1 MFSGEYEYKIDSK
14 GRVPIPPKLRSQFAD
29 GIVLNRGID
38 NCIDVYPQS
47 TWQETVAKLQTLS
60 ATMNEKSRRLNR
72 ILFANAFTTELD
84 EQGRVM
90 LPPALRQ
97 HANIQDTLVIAGVNN
112 RLEIWSKESWD
123 AEQALMK
130 EQAWQIFESMEP
142 AK

>member
-14 GRVPIPPKLRSQFAD
+14 GRVSIPPKLRSQFAD
-29 GIVLNRGID
+29 GLVLNKGVD

-47 TWQETVAKLQTLS
+47 TWKESVAQLQPLF
-60 ATMNEKSRRLNR
+60 ATMNEKSRRGKR

-84 EQGRVM
+84 DQGRVM

-97 HANIQDTLVIAGVNN
+97 HANIQDTLVIAGVDN
-112 RLEIWSKESWD
+112 RLEIWSKESWA

-130 EQAWQIFESMEP
+130 EQVWQIFESMEP

>member
-14 GRVPIPPKLRSQFAD
+14 GRVSIPPKLRSQFAD
-29 GIVLNRGID
+29 GIVLNKGVD

-47 TWQETVAKLQTLS
+47 TWKESVAQLQPLF
-60 ATMNEKSRRLNR
+60 ATMNEKSRRGKR

>member
-14 GRVPIPPKLRSQFAD
+14 GRVPIPPKLRNQFAG

-38 NCIDVYPQS
+38 NCIDVYPQL
-47 TWQETVAKLQTLS
+47 TWQETVVKFQT

-72 ILFANAFTTELD
+72 ILYANAFTTELD
-84 EQGRVM
+84 DQGRVM

-97 HANIQDTLVIAGVNN
+97 HANIQDTLVIVGVNN
-112 RLEIWSKESWD
+112 RLEIWSKKSWD

>member
-14 GRVPIPPKLRSQFAD
+14 GRIPIPPKLRNQFAD
-29 GIVLNRGID
+29 GIVLNRGVD
-38 NCIDVYPQS
+38 NCIDVYTQA
-47 TWQETVAKLQTLS
+47 TWQESVAKLQPT
-60 ATMNEKSRRLNR
+60 TMNEKSRRLNR
-72 ILFANAFTTELD
+72 ILFANAFITEID

-90 LPPALRQ
+90 LTPALRQ
-97 HANIQDTLVIAGVNN
+97 HASIKDTLVIVGVKD

>member
-14 GRVPIPPKLRSQFAD
+14 GRVSIPPKLRSQFAD
-29 GIVLNRGID
+29 GIVLNRGVD

-47 TWQETVAKLQTLS
+47 TWKESVAQLQPLF
-60 ATMNEKSRRLNR
+60 ATMNEKSRRGKR

-112 RLEIWSKESWD
+112 RLEIWSKESWA

-130 EQAWQIFESMEP
+130 EQVWQIFESMEP

>member
-14 GRVPIPPKLRSQFAD
+14 GRVPIPPKLRSQFAG

>member
-14 GRVPIPPKLRSQFAD
+14 GRVSIPPKLRSQFAD
-29 GIVLNRGID
+29 GIVLNKGVD

-47 TWQETVAKLQTLS
+47 TWKESVAQLQPLF
-60 ATMNEKSRRLNR
+60 ATMNEKSRRGKR

-84 EQGRVM
+84 DQGRVM

-97 HANIQDTLVIAGVNN
+97 HANIQDTLVIAGVDN
-112 RLEIWSKESWD
+112 RLEIWSKESWA

-130 EQAWQIFESMEP
+130 EQVWQIFESMEP